1 MLMRAYN
8 FNKNNITRSFML
20 FLFYS
25 REVSRDFNSMIYYIQ
40 KFTLRDFSILIHY
53 LNSEKFLADKNIILI
68 LIFQISSPPPPPI
81 LFFTARFIFQV
92 FNLYSIK
99 SKPFLSQA
107 TLFTSN
113 CIFHSIYF
121 WYQSLLL
128 GYLLRI
134 WHIKHFWKYLEILVL
149 YWVIYWFWFPKTLF
163 KDWTLNWINI

>member
-8 FNKNNITRSFML
+8 VNKNNITRSFML

-25 REVSRDFNSMIYYIQ
+25 WEVSRDFNFMIYYIQ

-68 LIFQISSPPPPPI
+68 LIFQISSPPLTI
-81 LFFTARFIFQV
+81 LFFTARYIFQV

-128 GYLLRI
+128 GY
-134 WHIKHFWKYLEILVL
+134 
-149 YWVIYWFWFPKTLF
+149 
-163 KDWTLNWINI
+163 